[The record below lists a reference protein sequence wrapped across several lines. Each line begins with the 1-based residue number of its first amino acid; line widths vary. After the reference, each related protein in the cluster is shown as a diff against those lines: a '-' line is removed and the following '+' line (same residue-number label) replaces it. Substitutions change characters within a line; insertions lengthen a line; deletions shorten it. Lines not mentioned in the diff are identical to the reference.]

1 MCCSFLLI
9 MKEAYGQNE
18 ELCKGREGT
27 KSMGKKINQMAGKVK
42 VRSVSTWSIIATIC
56 LACLCLGISFYGFNQ
71 YAVLRSAMQDY
82 ISCEDAVHEL
92 QEGSDLLTKQV
103 RLAAATGDPQY
114 IDAYFQEANVTRS
127 REKAVSDLTALKG
140 SSSDA
145 IQTLQSALSASVD
158 LMQTEYYSMRLVEE
172 SIGSAASSWPQELQ
186 DTVLSSEDASLS
198 SKEKL
203 LRAQQLVFSTDY
215 EKAKDIISGDVNAA
229 IDAITEEINSR
240 QNHAADIFSHIFRLI
255 IACVMIFAA
264 MMLLSCLLIHFWVV
278 RPLLSFHK
286 DIEHDAMLSVSGANE
301 LQSLANTYNKI
312 YQENEER
319 QRLIQHQAE
328 HDPLTDLL
336 NRGSYDR
343 ILNLYI
349 QDKKNFALILIDVD
363 VFKSVN
369 DTYGHA
375 IGDAILKKVAHL
387 LTVTFRTIDYV
398 CRIGGDEFAIIMVEM
413 TSDLNYTITE
423 KIDIINAEL
432 SIPKDGMPAISLSV
446 GVALTDRR
454 NPGKSQFTDADRALY
469 YTKEHGKHGCTFYP
483 ADPSADNALNGI

>member
-1 MCCSFLLI
+1 
-9 MKEAYGQNE
+9 
-18 ELCKGREGT
+18 
-27 KSMGKKINQMAGKVK
+27 MGKKINRMAGKVK
-42 VRSVSTWSIIATIC
+42 VRSVSSWSIAATIF
-56 LACLCLGISFYGFNQ
+56 LACVCIGISLYGFTQ
-71 YAVLRSAMQDY
+71 YTVLRSAMQDY
-82 ISCEDAVHEL
+82 ISCENAVHEL

-114 IDAYFQEANVTRS
+114 IDAYFKEANVTRS
-127 REKAVSDLTALKG
+127 REKAVSDLKDLEG
-140 SSSDA
+140 SSSEA
-145 IQTLQSALSASVD
+145 IQTLQAALSASVD

-172 SIGSAASSWPQELQ
+172 SIGSDVSSWPQELQ
-186 DTVLSSEDASLS
+186 NTVLSSEDAALS
-198 SKEKL
+198 PEAKL
-203 LRAQQLVFSTDY
+203 LRAQQLVFGTDY
-215 EKAKDIISGDVNAA
+215 ENAKDIISDDVNAA
-229 IDAITEEINSR
+229 INTLTEEINNR

-319 QRLIQHQAE
+319 QKLIKHQAE

-375 IGDAILKKVAHL
+375 MGDAILKKVAHL

-398 CRIGGDEFAIIMVEM
+398 CRIGGDEFAVIMVEM

-423 KIDIINAEL
+423 KINIINAEL

-483 ADPSADNALNGI
+483 AESSADNALNGI